1 MGSKLFPV
9 FWIIAALGC
18 PASGYVFPF
27 ASSATPQPEPPGRL
41 DPPPAGVFLGT
52 EIRDRRPSMERVA
65 EGAEGAT
72 GPRRSPAFDGLGRP
86 EGLGED
92 EPGAGQDEEVPHF
105 LPFPSRWYGPGNPVV
120 LEGPTGP
127 IEIQPFDYDEVNR
140 TADPP
145 WNPYLQNPL
154 KGDFPLPGT
163 EDLFLNVTV
172 TNRFLAQTRRVPTP
186 AGIAG
191 PGPVT
196 PSFFGDSK
204 QEFFNNDLLL
214 TLDLFKGQQ
223 AFKPVSWRARVTPVF
238 NYNVLD
244 VREKGVTNIDV
255 TEDRIRRKRDFA
267 IQEALL
273 EIHLLD
279 WNERYDFLSSEI
291 GIFPFRS
298 DFRGFVFDDV
308 NLGVRLFGNADNNKW
323 QYNVAYFDMLD
334 KDTNS
339 LLNEW
344 DDREQEV
351 FIANVFR
358 QDWPWLGYIS
368 SLSFHY
374 NHDDRGF
381 HFDDNG
387 FLVSPA
393 PVGIAQ
399 ENEINSYYLG
409 WAGEGHIGRLNVTH
423 AFYPVSYTHLTLP
436 TIYSV

>member
-1 MGSKLFPV
+1 MGV
-9 FWIIAALGC
+9 
-18 PASGYVFPF
+18 V
-27 ASSATPQPEPPGRL
+27 GR
-41 DPPPAGVFLGT
+41 
-52 EIRDRRPSMERVA
+52 
-65 EGAEGAT
+65 
-72 GPRRSPAFDGLGRP
+72 
-86 EGLGED
+86 
-92 EPGAGQDEEVPHF
+92 
-105 LPFPSRWYGPGNPVV
+105 
-120 LEGPTGP
+120 
-127 IEIQPFDYDEVNR
+127 
-140 TADPP
+140 
-145 WNPYLQNPL
+145 
-154 KGDFPLPGT
+154 
-163 EDLFLNVTV
+163 
-172 TNRFLAQTRRVPTP
+172 
-186 AGIAG
+186 
-191 PGPVT
+191 
-196 PSFFGDSK
+196 
-204 QEFFNNDLLL
+204 
-214 TLDLFKGQQ
+214 
-223 AFKPVSWRARVTPVF
+223 KPVSWRARVTPVF

-423 AFYPVSYTHLTLP
+423 AFYQALGEEDQNAFAARDVDINAQFAALEVSYDIDWYRLRLYGMYASGDDDTRDGDAEGFDAIFDAPNFAGGEFSYFNSQAIRLLGVNLTQAFSHLPDLQTSKFEGQSNFVNPGLNLVGAAVNAELTPTTRLQVGANYMRFDESDVLETYLELPEVEREIGLEYFLFFQYRPLLTNNIIFNVGASALIPGDGFERIYQSEETL
-436 TIYSV
+436 YSVFLQMFLNY